1 MMRTVSELRQIAV
14 AKLDQCYDAREA
26 VNIVSLWFQ
35 VRLGL
40 SRTELILNANEE
52 VPFETFFDDLDRLL
66 KNEPIQHILGSADF
80 YGLELMVNEHT
91 LIPRPETEELVACV
105 LQILPKHTIR
115 ILDVGTGSGAIAL
128 ALKANRP
135 DCEVV
140 ALDWSKEALEVARK
154 NSERNDLKVE
164 FLHLDALSMPLPE
177 ADLVVSNPPYIP
189 VLERASMEQN
199 VVQFEPE
206 MALFV
211 PQEDPLL
218 FYRQMAKQ
226 ANSVAFEIHHDKG
239 EEMRSMLVNFGYT
252 EIVLQKDLQ
261 SKDRIITAHH
271 ESRRSY

>member
-1 MMRTVSELRQIAV
+1 MPSLTMNMQTLANR
-14 AKLDQCYDAREA
+14 
-26 VNIVSLWFQ
+26 IVSGD
-35 VRLGL
+35 RRAL
-40 SRTELILNANEE
+40 SRAITLVESS
-52 VPFETFFDDLDRLL
+52 R
-66 KNEPIQHILGSADF
+66 ADHREQA
-80 YGLELMVNEHT
+80 LELSEH
-91 LIPRPETEELVACV
+91 LRHS
-105 LQILPKHTIR
+105 PKHAIR

-135 DCEVV
+135 DCEVL
-140 ALDWSKEALEVARK
+140 ALDWSKEALQVARK
-154 NSERNDLKVE
+154 NAERNDLKVE

-177 ADLVVSNPPYIP
+177 VDLVVSNPPYIP
-189 VLERASMEQN
+189 NLERASMEQN
-199 VVQFEPE
+199 VVQFEPD

-218 FYRQMAKQ
+218 FYRQMARQ

-261 SKDRIITAHH
+261 GKDRIITAHH

>member
-14 AKLDQCYDAREA
+14 SKLDQCYDAREA

-40 SRTELILNANEE
+40 SRTELILKANEE
-52 VPFETFFDDLDRLL
+52 IPFETFFDDLDRLL
-66 KNEPIQHILGSADF
+66 KNEPIQHILGSVDF

-105 LQILPKHTIR
+105 LQILPKHAIR

-135 DCEVV
+135 DCEVL
-140 ALDWSKEALEVARK
+140 ALDWSKEALQVARK
-154 NSERNDLKVE
+154 NAERNDLKVE

-177 ADLVVSNPPYIP
+177 VDLVVSNPPYIP
-189 VLERASMEQN
+189 NLERASMEQN
-199 VVQFEPE
+199 VVQFEPD

-218 FYRQMAKQ
+218 FYRQMARQ

-261 SKDRIITAHH
+261 GKDRIITAHH

>member
-26 VNIVSLWFQ
+26 VNIVALWFQ

-40 SRTELILNANEE
+40 TRTELILKANEE
-52 VPFETFFDDLDRLL
+52 ILFETFYDDLDRLL
-66 KNEPIQHILGSADF
+66 KNEPIQHILGCADF
-80 YGLELMVNEHT
+80 YGLELIVNEHT
-91 LIPRPETEELVACV
+91 LIPRPETEELVAFV
-105 LQILPKHTIR
+105 LKNLPEHAIR

-128 ALKANRP
+128 ALKVNRP

-140 ALDWSKEALEVARK
+140 ALDWSKEALDVARK
-154 NSERNDLKVE
+154 NAERNHLKVD
-164 FLHLDALSMPLPE
+164 FLHLDALNMPLPE

-189 VLERASMEQN
+189 DLERASMEPN
-199 VVQFEPE
+199 VVQFEPN

-218 FYRQMAKQ
+218 FYRRIAER

-261 SKDRIITAHH
+261 GKDRIITAHH